1 MVNARIYIEGGG
13 DSKELHTRCR
23 EGFRCLLEALGFS
36 GHMPRLVACG
46 GRSATFDDFKT
57 AHSNAANDTYV
68 AMLIDSEDPI
78 ADIAKT
84 WAHLKQR
91 DGWDKPEGAGDEQV
105 LLMVTCME
113 SWIVAD
119 RKTLRLYYGSKL
131 QASALPALDDI
142 ETRDR
147 GSIQQALSH
156 ATRNCK
162 NAYTKGRRSF
172 EVVAALDPRALRR
185 HLPSLVRCERVLAE
199 NLRPQTLPGKA
210 RRP

>member
-23 EGFRCLLEALGFS
+23 EGFRRLLEALGLS
-36 GHMPRLVACG
+36 CRMPRLVACG

-57 AHSNAANDTYV
+57 AHNIAANEAYV
-68 AMLIDSEDPI
+68 AMFIDSEDPI
-78 ADIAKT
+78 AEIEET

-91 DGWDKPEGAGDEQV
+91 DGWDKPDGADNEQV

-113 SWIVAD
+113 SWIVTD
-119 RKTLRLYYGSKL
+119 RKTLRSYYGSNL
-131 QASALPALDDI
+131 QVSALPVLDNM

-147 GSIQQALSH
+147 DSIQHALSH

-162 NAYTKGRRSF
+162 NAYTKGKRSF
-172 EVVAALDPRALRR
+172 EVVAALDPSALRP
-185 HLPSLVRCERVLAE
+185 HLPSFVRCERVLTE
-199 NLRPQTLPGKA
+199 KL
-210 RRP
+210 